1 MIIFDGTKEYNGITI
16 LIFKNEF
23 NKKVEITLDHNTARY
38 FIQLLN
44 LLNTSSTKPF
54 DVELSED
61 T

>member
-1 MIIFDGTKEYNGITI
+1 MIIFDGTKEYNGLTV

-23 NKKVEITLDHNTARY
+23 NKNVEIPLNHNTARY

-44 LLNTSSTKPF
+44 SLNTSSTKPF
-54 DVELSED
+54 DVKLSED